1 MMHPEQRDCPG
12 RESGAITSVSAGGL
26 HTAIVPQSTDSPQ
39 PRRAAVRFDSRRVRA
54 RRAIVRE
61 LDEFLGIFK
70 YPDPS
75 LIYAAAPSREAAL
88 DE

>member
-1 MMHPEQRDCPG
+1 MAQENRPRATNAEPAQD
-12 RESGAITSVSAGGL
+12 VSAGSIKSASIL
-26 HTAIVPQSTDSPQ
+26 SR
-39 PRRAAVRFDSRRVRA
+39 PRPSVRFDSRRVRA
-54 RRAIVRE
+54 RRLVVRE

-75 LIYAAAPSREAAL
+75 LIYAIAPSREAAL

>member
-1 MMHPEQRDCPG
+1 VSAN
-12 RESGAITSVSAGGL
+12 ESRPAGAASELIAASKTSVSR
-26 HTAIVPQSTDSPQ
+26 
-39 PRRAAVRFDSRRVRA
+39 PRPPAARFDSRRTLA

-75 LIYAAAPSREAAL
+75 LIYAIAPSREAL
-88 DE
+88 DG